1 MHSRKNKLG
10 LAIETVVFAGT
21 CLGNLLVGAGTLLL
35 IGNKIVGAPLLVMG
49 IVALVPTYYSIRTAS
64 NSEGALIA
72 NPVPMFL
79 AVVHERSRTSV

>member
-1 MHSRKNKLG
+1 MHSRKDKLG
-10 LAIETVVFAGT
+10 LAVETSAFAGT
-21 CLGNLLVGAGTLLL
+21 CIGNLLVGAGMFILICQNILGAFFITL
-35 IGNKIVGAPLLVMG
+35 G
-49 IVALVPTYYSIRTAS
+49 IAALVPTYYGIRSAR